1 MPFPQEVQHDELD
14 NEHLDMPNDDD
25 ENKADTTSVVGSH
38 PGDGNGLNET
48 YQHIRHYKDENG
60 APCKL
65 VDLNLKVLHRLQLLM
80 HSKYYPSHWDQQP
93 PLEAKRE
100 LMVLELYSESIL

>member
-25 ENKADTTSVVGSH
+25 ENKADTTSEVGNH
-38 PGDGNGLNET
+38 PGDGQLNET
-48 YQHIRHYKDENG
+48 CQHIRHYKGENG
-60 APCKL
+60 VPCKL
-65 VDLNLKVLHRLQLLM
+65 VDLNLKVHRARLQLLM
-80 HSKYYPSHWDQQP
+80 HSKYYLIHWDQQP

-100 LMVLELYSESIL
+100 LMVLELYSVSIL

>member
-1 MPFPQEVQHDELD
+1 
-14 NEHLDMPNDDD
+14 MPNDDD

-60 APCKL
+60 SGVPCKL
-65 VDLNLKVLHRLQLLM
+65 VDLNLKVRRARMQLLM

-100 LMVLELYSESIL
+100 LMVLELYLVSIL

>member
-38 PGDGNGLNET
+38 PGDGNG
-48 YQHIRHYKDENG
+48 
-60 APCKL
+60 
-65 VDLNLKVLHRLQLLM
+65 
-80 HSKYYPSHWDQQP
+80 
-93 PLEAKRE
+93 
-100 LMVLELYSESIL
+100 

>member
-14 NEHLDMPNDDD
+14 NERLDMPNDDD

-38 PGDGNGLNET
+38 PVDGNGLNET

-60 APCKL
+60 NGVPYKL
-65 VDLNLKVLHRLQLLM
+65 VDLNLKAHRLLHLQLL
-80 HSKYYPSHWDQQP
+80 KLKCLSH
-93 PLEAKRE
+93 
-100 LMVLELYSESIL
+100 